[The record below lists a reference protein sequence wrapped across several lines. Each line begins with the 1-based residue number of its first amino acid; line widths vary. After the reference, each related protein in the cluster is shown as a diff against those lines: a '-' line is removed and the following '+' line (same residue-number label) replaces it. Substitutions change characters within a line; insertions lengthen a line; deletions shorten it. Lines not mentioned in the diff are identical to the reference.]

1 MKKTTQSDFFV
12 YIPKTGF
19 SNEDCRVRRF
29 SAYFDISILDHFFGR
44 INSGVL
50 QFLSKYT
57 NFFMHNVYKH
67 T

>member
-29 SAYFDISILDHFFGR
+29 SAYFDISILDHLFCMDQFR
-44 INSGVL
+44 GVIV
-50 QFLSKYT
+50 FI
-57 NFFMHNVYKH
+57 
-67 T
+67 